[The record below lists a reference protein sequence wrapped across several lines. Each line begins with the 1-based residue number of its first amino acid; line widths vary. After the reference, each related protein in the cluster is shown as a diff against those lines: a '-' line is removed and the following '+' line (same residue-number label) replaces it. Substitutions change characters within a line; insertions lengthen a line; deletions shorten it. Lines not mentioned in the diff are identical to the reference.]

1 MNSNKYAIKSNTN
14 SNTATE
20 SFRYNCNL
28 CQYGVEKRNRLITH
42 MAIDHNITVKL
53 SENKL
58 VSEQPDSIRVYSN
71 EDDPDL
77 KKYSD
82 SIIKLDTQVPRK
94 D

>member
-1 MNSNKYAIKSNTN
+1 
-14 SNTATE
+14 
-20 SFRYNCNL
+20 
-28 CQYGVEKRNRLITH
+28 

-53 SENKL
+53 LEIKL
-58 VSEQPDSIRVYSN
+58 MSEQPDSIRVYSN

>member
-1 MNSNKYAIKSNTN
+1 MLLL
-14 SNTATE
+14 
-20 SFRYNCNL
+20 FRYTCNL

-53 SENKL
+53 TEGKL

-71 EDDPDL
+71 DHDPDL

-82 SIIKLDTQVPRK
+82 SILKLDTPVARK